1 MLLRILTS
9 VIAVAIFLPI
19 LFLSETYVFIAAIVL
34 ISILCIFELLRCMKL
49 QKNFALSVPLYI
61 FSVAV
66 PFLLRFLKG
75 YMSSFTKI
83 AVLFGVIYLMYLFV
97 LVITS
102 HGKLTFNAAMSAYI
116 AVLYIIISLNSIIY
130 VRDHAEH
137 GQYIYL
143 LVFLGAWVTD
153 TFAYFT
159 GYLFG
164 KHKLIED
171 VSPKKTVEGSIGG
184 IIFCAIS
191 FVTFGQI
198 INQYFGTNANI
209 IFLLVSGVFIS
220 VIAQIG
226 DLIMSVVKR
235 QNNIKDYGKFF
246 PGHGGMIDR
255 FDSVLATSAGVAVIC
270 LIASLF
276 GISIL

>member
-1 MLLRILTS
+1 M
-9 VIAVAIFLPI
+9 
-19 LFLSETYVFIAAIVL
+19 
-34 ISILCIFELLRCMKL
+34 
-49 QKNFALSVPLYI
+49 
-61 FSVAV
+61 
-66 PFLLRFLKG
+66 
-75 YMSSFTKI
+75 
-83 AVLFGVIYLMYLFV
+83 LFGVIYLMYLFV

-153 TFAYFT
+153 TFSYFT